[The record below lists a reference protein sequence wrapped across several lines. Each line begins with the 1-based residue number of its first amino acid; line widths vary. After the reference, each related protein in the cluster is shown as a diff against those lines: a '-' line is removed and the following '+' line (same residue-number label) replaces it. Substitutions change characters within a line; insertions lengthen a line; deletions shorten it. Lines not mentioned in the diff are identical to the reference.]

1 MKKTTLFARLLAGTM
16 VVFFL
21 MGGGVSCSD
30 GSDKD
35 NTPETKYYTVTFD
48 SNGGSEVKPQTVEEG
63 KTATKPSDPTK
74 EGYIFD
80 AWYVE
85 GGNSFD
91 FASAITADIKLV
103 AKWKDPNKEYCTVT
117 FKESDGKESTQSV
130 VKGEKATKPTTDPKK
145 DGYTFLGWYNGD
157 TVFDFSTPITNNIAL
172 TAKWEQITSSGDEE
186 GDKKPDGGE
195 DNPAFGIDPSKPSEP
210 LATPPDPIINSA
222 ANGPIITKASAG
234 ELETAYITWTAADNA
249 KWYNVYVRSDAGEWT
264 QLDGPLVREYKDYFR
279 ADALG
284 LAAGTYDM
292 KVVPVNGE
300 DKEAT
305 KYASEATG
313 ITVYA
318 HERAGYA
325 FTGGN
330 VPGAYNMDG
339 TLKTGAQVVYITAAT
354 AKTVTA
360 TVNGAE
366 VTGFQAILDA
376 RQKGGAQPPL
386 CIRIVG
392 TINASDLDKMSSSS
406 EGLQIKG
413 KSESQPAENITIEG
427 VGNDGTIKDFG
438 MLLRACRN
446 DEIRN
451 LGILNCMDDG
461 VSIDTDNSHL
471 WVHNLDIFYGKKGS
485 GDKAKGDGALDT
497 KNSSL
502 ITHSYNHFWDC
513 GKCNLQG
520 MKSEAKDTR
529 ITYHHNWY
537 DHSDSR
543 HPRIR
548 TATVHIYN
556 NYYDGNAKYG
566 VGVTMGASAFVEKNY
581 FRSTAAMRPMMSS
594 MQGTDATGDGTF
606 SDESGG
612 MIKSFGN
619 KYDCT
624 SSNLKLMTQKDT
636 AADNIDCYEASS
648 RDEKVPATYKTKS
661 GSTTYNNFDTAADM
675 YTYEV
680 DTPEQAKEKV
690 ERYAGRV
697 GGGDLKWEFDNATED
712 KNYGIIP
719 GLSAKVIDYTGSVV
733 KIGGGTTSTTP
744 GTGGSTGEGSGDKE
758 EEKPPVT
765 PPAPEGAVG
774 SLTFTGTSLTP
785 ISKGITFT
793 LTNGSKDAG
802 GIDFYPSSG
811 KVKVLKME
819 NDTKVTFK
827 TIGSETETYTCT
839 VAYFNGNGDSG
850 IVFTSDAGSETKDI
864 TIAGSASDKN
874 ALGGTTANE
883 TFVLKGNTEYTMSKK
898 AGGKQFGVVSIT
910 ITE

>member
-35 NTPETKYYTVTFD
+35 NTPETKYYTVMFDSNGGSDVASQKVEEGKLATKPANPKNGDAPFLNWLKDGKSFNFSTPITANITLIAEWGTPGAKIYSITFD
-48 SNGGSEVKPQTVEEG
+48 SNGGTAIDPQNVESG
-63 KTATKPSDPTK
+63 KTADEPSAPTK
-74 EGYIFD
+74 DGYIF
-80 AWYVE
+80 V
-85 GGNSFD
+85 
-91 FASAITADIKLV
+91 
-103 AKWKDPNKEYCTVT
+103 
-117 FKESDGKESTQSV
+117 
-130 VKGEKATKPTTDPKK
+130 
-145 DGYTFLGWYNGD
+145 GWYNGD
-157 TVFDFSTPITNNIAL
+157 NEFDFATPIIDNTAL
-172 TAKWEQITSSGDEE
+172 TAKWEAVETPGGEE
-186 GDKKPDGGE
+186 GDKKPDIPVISGPVAGGVR
-195 DNPAFGIDPSKPSEP
+195 D
-210 LATPPDPIINSA
+210 L
-222 ANGPIITKASAG
+222 KASNE
-234 ELETAYITWTAADNA
+234 ELETAYITWKAADNA
-249 KWYNVYVRSDAGEWT
+249 KWYNVYVSPNPATADSWVK
-264 QLDGPLVREYKDYFR
+264 LDGPLVREYKDYFR

-284 LAAGTYDM
+284 LAAGKYDM
-292 KVVPVNGE
+292 KVVPVSGE

-305 KYASEATG
+305 EFASEATG

-325 FTGGN
+325 FTDSN

-339 TLKTGAQVVYITAAT
+339 TLKTGAQVVYVTASN

-360 TVNGAE
+360 TVNGAT

-376 RQKGGAQPPL
+376 RQKGGEQPPL

-392 TINASDLDKMSSSS
+392 TVKASDLDKMSSSA

-413 KSESQPAENITIEG
+413 KSKTQPAENITVEG

-438 MLLRACRN
+438 ILLRACRN

-471 WVHNLDIFYGKKGS
+471 WVHNLDIFYGKGGS

-520 MKSEAKDTR
+520 MTSEDPDTR

-548 TATVHIYN
+548 TATVHTYN
-556 NYYDGNAKYG
+556 NYFDGNAKYG
-566 VGVTMGASAFVEKNY
+566 VGVTLGASAFVENNY

-594 MQGTDATGDGTF
+594 LQGTDAAGEKGTF
-606 SDESGG
+606 SGEKGG

-624 SSNLKLMTQKDT
+624 PSNLKLMTQNNT
-636 AADNIDCYEASS
+636 ASDNIDCYEASS
-648 RDEKVPATYKTKS
+648 RTEKVPDTYKTKS
-661 GSTTYNNFDTAADM
+661 GGTTYNNFDTAADM
-675 YTYEV
+675 YTYSV
-680 DTPEQAKEKV
+680 DTPEAAREKV
-690 ERYAGRV
+690 VRYAGRV

-712 KNYGIIP
+712 KNYDIIP
-719 GLSAKVIDYTGSVV
+719 GLSAKVIGYTGSVV

-765 PPAPEGAVG
+765 PPAPEGAVA
-774 SLTFTGTSLTP
+774 SLTFTGSTSTP
-785 ISKGITFT
+785 NPVSAGIVFT
-793 LTNGSKDAG
+793 VSSS
-802 GIDFYPSSG
+802 GIDFYPNTG
-811 KVKVLKME
+811 KVRV
-819 NDTKVTFK
+819 FK
-827 TIGSETETYTCT
+827 
-839 VAYFNGNGDSG
+839 GDSSST
-850 IVFTSDAGSETKDI
+850 ITFTTPNSADEYMCTLACFDK
-864 TIAGSASDKN
+864 GSAATVLVIGGDETITGNIPVGTGKQGTKN
-874 ALGGTTANE
+874 DLTGTTGNV
-883 TFVLKGNTEYTMSKK
+883 TVKLKGNTTYTI
-898 AGGKQFGVVSIT
+898 KQGNKEFGIVSIT